1 VCALEKENLG
11 ALIPCCKICNLYFH
25 EAKGQYICVCRCVKY
40 AGNSLHSSTW
50 KAAMDDRPPLSVLIP
65 IATFEN
71 YLYRK

>member
-1 VCALEKENLG
+1 MKPKAN
-11 ALIPCCKICNLYFH
+11 IY
-25 EAKGQYICVCRCVKY
+25 VCRCVKY